1 MAMKKM
7 KCLLFVEA
15 LLIFG
20 SFALAQQIPQSNLY
34 GYNRFSINPAYAGEQ
49 GCTEL
54 YFSHL
59 NQWVK
64 LDGAPVTSFLS
75 VNSRIGKSLGVGGS
89 VLIDKLGMLQQIAA
103 SGSVSYGLTF
113 ARQHNIR
120 LGLTAGYYQFRM
132 NPEGAI
138 AFDNLDNIVNGG
150 SQSSSS
156 INSELGL
163 LYQFKGFEFSFA
175 SKQVLETYSNF
186 GYSGLDGYGL
196 KRHFLGFMGYR
207 FELNPNL
214 GIKPSIMYKGIA
226 NNAQLD
232 FNADL
237 IYKNLIFGGLGYR
250 TKVGIVGRLGLNIRD
265 FFFVGYSYE
274 VPMQNIAKYSSGSHE
289 LILGLK
295 FCRKKEVDSA
305 FAQRMVEPQKEIVVV
320 IEKQVD
326 TLIVERV
333 DTVYI
338 QPEIDS
344 TSDQEAER
352 LLNLASKNLEFV
364 FDKSII
370 LKKSHADLESL
381 VNMLLLRPDLRI
393 SLEGHTDSNG
403 TEAYNLWLSKNRV
416 NAVKEFLV
424 SNGVAADRIDTA
436 YFGESKPIASNE
448 TLAGQAKNRRV
459 EMKYIKKEE

>member
-1 MAMKKM
+1 MKKM
-7 KCLLFVEA
+7 KFILFVEA
-15 LLIFG
+15 VLIFG
-20 SFALAQQIPQSNLY
+20 SMAYAQQTPQSNLY

-89 VLIDKLGMLQQIAA
+89 ILIDKLGMLQQIAA

-120 LGLTAGYYQFRM
+120 LGLTAGYYQFRV

-138 AFDNLDNIVNGG
+138 AFDNLDNIINGG
-150 SQSSSS
+150 SQSASS
-156 INSELGL
+156 INTELGL

-175 SKQVLETYSNF
+175 SKQVLQTYSNF

-196 KRHFLGFMGYR
+196 KRHMLGFMGYR
-207 FELNPNL
+207 FDINNNF

-226 NNAQLD
+226 NNSQLD
-232 FNADL
+232 FNADV
-237 IYKNLIFGGLGYR
+237 IYKNMIFGGLGYR
-250 TKVGIVGRLGLNIRD
+250 TKVGLVGRLGLNIKD
-265 FFFVGYSYE
+265 FFFIGYSYE

-295 FCRKKEVDSA
+295 FCRKKEDDTL
-305 FAQRMVEPQKEIVVV
+305 FAQRIMQPKIDTVIV
-320 IEKQVD
+320 IEKQID

-333 DTVYI
+333 DTIYV

-344 TSDQEAER
+344 TSDEEAQR
-352 LLNLASKNLEFV
+352 VLDLASKNLEFV

-370 LKKSHADLESL
+370 LKKSHPDLEAL

-403 TEAYNLWLSKNRV
+403 AEAYNLWLSKNRV

-424 SNGVAADRIDTA
+424 ANGILADRIDTS
-436 YFGESKPIASNE
+436 YFGETKPIASNE

-459 EMKYIKKEE
+459 EMNYIKTEE